1 MENVD
6 IARFRRA
13 FDAWSRGDVDAA
25 LGDVAP
31 DFVLRDHVI
40 PEGTEGPMGPEA
52 VRANHAQLLAGFDR
66 FTIEPLEFEEIEDG
80 MLVRVRAVGHT
91 ERDGGLD
98 VELEAGQ
105 LWRLRDGAA
114 LPVYMTSGAAGCDLA
129 AAIEAPVMLRPLER
143 ALVEV
148 RPTQATGHRQHV
160 LHLWVEHVP
169 VLRDRAPAGER
180 QLHAV
185 RQREERP
192 REAGLDPL

>member
-13 FDAWSRGDVDAA
+13 FDAWSRGDVDGA

-105 LWRLRDGAA
+105 LWRLRDGIAVSLDIYRGWDEA
-114 LPVYMTSGAAGCDLA
+114 RRAAG
-129 AAIEAPVMLRPLER
+129 LE
-143 ALVEV
+143 
-148 RPTQATGHRQHV
+148 
-160 LHLWVEHVP
+160 
-169 VLRDRAPAGER
+169 PAE
-180 QLHAV
+180 
-185 RQREERP
+185 
-192 REAGLDPL
+192 